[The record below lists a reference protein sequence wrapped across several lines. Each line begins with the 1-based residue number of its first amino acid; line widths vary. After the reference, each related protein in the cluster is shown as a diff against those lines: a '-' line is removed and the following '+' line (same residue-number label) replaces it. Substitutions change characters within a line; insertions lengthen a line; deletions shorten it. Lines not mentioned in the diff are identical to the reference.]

1 MLTLHQKAAEP
12 RMTQDRASTSPP
24 SSPAHCTIER
34 RILHPQ
40 ILSDLRH
47 ACARIVLEA
56 GPSGPE
62 YDDIVSQQDPL
73 ERYHNERSA
82 NRDYRSH
89 NYNPDRSVS
98 RNRKCSD
105 PDLHPAAYVHK
116 PSNAAR
122 DFQNTASARSRG
134 YSQTQEPS
142 FEPLEPTHTTV
153 SGSKLYRKPVL
164 NDPLAQIRAS
174 LDSRPKTSA
183 AACIDYNNPSP
194 YTSSS
199 TSRTATTYDPART
212 STGITSQALTPAKGS
227 SKRVSEQVLQDGAA
241 ASLADATAKAWM
253 AQELARRRAAES
265 KCSAVPS
272 RGQSIRNGLSSSDPD
287 RPQSRAGSIRSGI
300 QNYIRPRASSDSM
313 RSTRTDNSSRSASR
327 DGSSTKATHGSWWRG
342 ASAGLRRKGSWS
354 SFRSARTDNGEDAA
368 AEAKAGKGGEVNLNR
383 SLPPLP
389 GLDQYVEKK
398 EPKLHISQLMAR
410 RTPVSKPTGNG
421 LARSM
426 SAREEAQRQEEL
438 QKLVVEKML
447 HGAMSRPTST
457 GTQSVEPIGNAGP
470 SANNSRERE
479 REESAIH
486 IRHISGDKI
495 ARIGEERERKEMV
508 VNAVQVPQRKEEFL
522 NPRQEMPSPGTE
534 RKRGFMARW
543 SRLMGSGKGVLAN

>member
-1 MLTLHQKAAEP
+1 M
-12 RMTQDRASTSPP
+12 
-24 SSPAHCTIER
+24 SPANFTIER

-40 ILSDLRH
+40 ILSDLRE
-47 ACARIVLEA
+47 ACTRIVQEA

-62 YDDIVSQQDPL
+62 YDDILNQQDPL

-82 NRDYRSH
+82 NKDYRSH
-89 NYNPDRSVS
+89 NYNPDRSAS
-98 RNRKCSD
+98 RNRQRSD
-105 PDLHPAAYVHK
+105 PDLRPAPYAHK

-134 YSQTQEPS
+134 YSQTQETS

-153 SGSKLYRKPVL
+153 SGSKLYSKPAL

-174 LDSRPKTSA
+174 LDSRPKTLA
-183 AACIDYNNPSP
+183 AACIDYTGPSP

-212 STGITSQALTPAKGS
+212 STGITSQNLTPAKS
-227 SKRVSEQVLQDGAA
+227 SSVRVSEQILQDGAA

-253 AQELARRRAAES
+253 AQELSRRRAGS
-265 KCSAVPS
+265 KSSAIPS
-272 RGQSIRNGLSSSDPD
+272 RGQSIRNGISGSDLD
-287 RPQSRAGSIRSGI
+287 RPRSRAGSIRSGI

-313 RSTRTDNSSRSASR
+313 RSSRTDTSSRPASR
-327 DGSSTKATHGSWWRG
+327 DGSTKATHGSWWRG

-368 AEAKAGKGGEVNLNR
+368 ADAKAGKAAEVNLNR

-398 EPKLHISQLMAR
+398 ETKVHISQLMAR
-410 RTPVSKPTGNG
+410 RTPTSKPTGTG
-421 LARSM
+421 RTRSM
-426 SAREEAQRQEEL
+426 SAKEEAERQEAL
-438 QKLVVEKML
+438 RKLVVEKML
-447 HGAMSRPTST
+447 SGAISRPTST
-457 GTQSVEPIGNAGP
+457 GSKNIGPIGSLGP
-470 SANNSRERE
+470 SASNSRERE
-479 REESAIH
+479 KEESAKH
-486 IRHISGDKI
+486 VRHISDDKI
-495 ARIGEERERKEMV
+495 IRIGEGRGRNETA
-508 VNAVQVPQRKEEFL
+508 VNAVQVPQRKEVAL
-522 NPRQEMPSPGTE
+522 SPRPEVTSPGME
-534 RKRGFMARW
+534 QKRGFMARRW